1 MSSIEDSVKE
11 ILIQDL
17 FIAGP
22 KETLSITDSLRGH
35 FGVDSIG
42 FVELRSRIEKQF
54 GIVIAEADFTPENF
68 ANIATVTGLINRY
81 HAR

>member
-22 KETLSITDSLRGH
+22 KETLSIT
-35 FGVDSIG
+35 DSIG

>member
-1 MSSIEDSVKE
+1 MSSIEDRIKE

-17 FIAGP
+17 FVAGP
-22 KETLSITDSLRGH
+22 KETISATASLRDH

-54 GIVIAEADFTPENF
+54 GIGIAEADFTPENF

-81 HAR
+81 HPR